1 MAFEGSSV
9 GAEHGEVPGSVE
21 GLKQEEI
28 QSKSVFLNCEHLLG
42 GWPQDPCGRLTR
54 PLPLVAQPPL
64 LSLQRGWVP
73 ILQMGK
79 LRPA

>member
-28 QSKSVFLNCEHLLG
+28 QSVFLNCEHLLG

-64 LSLQRGWVP
+64 LSLQRGCVP